1 MNNIP
6 KLDNRVYQIL
16 SQPAPK
22 GAIDLLGMRIATEI
36 NNKYCE
42 IMITETE
49 AYSTAK
55 KDPISMMNVHTRT
68 MPESLVKGPPYI
80 TILKTYGTNLGLYI
94 LSGKKGT
101 TECILL
107 RSGKVLLGKPTMES
121 RRKKKIKTDY
131 INGPGNLTQALGISL
146 KQDGSNLFNGPI
158 FLLPRIHVL
167 DQAIAKP
174 RKNPQGGSDKLWRY
188 TLSR

>member
-22 GAIDLLGMRIATEI
+22 AAIDLLGMRIATEV

-55 KDPISMMNVHTRT
+55 RDPISMMNMHTRK
-68 MPESLVKGPPYI
+68 MPESLVKGPPFVS
-80 TILKTYGTNLGLYI
+80 ILKTYGSNLGLYI

-101 TECILL
+101 TECILI

-121 RRKKKIKTDY
+121 RRKKKIKSEY
-131 INGPGNLTQALGISL
+131 INGPGNLTQALGITL
-146 KQDGSNLFNGPI
+146 KHDNSNLFNGPI
-158 FLLPRIHVL
+158 YLLPRIHVL

-174 RKNPQGGSDKLWRY
+174 RKNPQGGSINLWRY
-188 TLSR
+188 SLSR